1 MKNKKGQ
8 SQHEYRENHLS
19 QMNKKIDEEIIHYL
33 DLNLGEPII
42 QVNANEIR
50 IPEGTKQF

>member
-19 QMNKKIDEEIIHYL
+19 QMKKKIDEEIIHYL